1 MSSGNSFFESKKFK
15 TIMKFVYGWGGAV
28 VIVGAMFKIQ
38 HWPGAT
44 VMLIGGLGIEA
55 VIFILSAFEPLHE
68 EIDWTLAYP
77 ELAMGHGEDDD
88 VHSLPES
95 SSDDFAVADDSVIE
109 QLDNM
114 LAKAKIEPELIE
126 SLGSG
131 MRNLSEN
138 ANKLGDISSASD
150 ATEEYVD
157 SLKGASAKVGEM
169 GGVYEKASSSI
180 SENANKLGDAYEKA
194 ASSVE
199 QLTASANTDSNY
211 TEQLEKVSTNLA
223 ALNNV
228 YEMQVKG
235 ANDHLNVSNEMYS
248 GINELMGNLHSSLD
262 DTRKYKETMAQ
273 LTENLES
280 LNTVYGNM
288 LSAMNVNK

>member
-1 MSSGNSFFESKKFK
+1 MSGDSFFESKKFK
-15 TIMKFVYGWGGAV
+15 TIMKYVYGYGGAT

-55 VIFILSAFEPLHE
+55 IIFMLSAHEPLHE

-77 ELAMGHGEDDD
+77 ELALGHGDDDD
-88 VHSLPES
+88 VHSLPEPGES
-95 SSDDFAVADDSVIE
+95 SNPNETVVE

-131 MRNLSEN
+131 MRSLSEN
-138 ANKLGDISSASD
+138 AGKLGDISSASV
-150 ATEEYVD
+150 ATNEYVEN
-157 SLKGASAKVGEM
+157 LKGASEKVGEM
-169 GGVYEKASSSI
+169 GGVYAEASSTISEKASQ
-180 SENANKLGDAYEKA
+180 LGNAYEKA
-194 ASSVE
+194 AASVE
-199 QLTASANTDSNY
+199 EITASSSSDSNY
-211 TEQLEKVSTNLA
+211 GEQLDKVSSNLS

-228 YEMQVKG
+228 YEMQIKG
-235 ANDHLNVSNEMYS
+235 ATDNMKANEEMFS
-248 GINELMGNLHSSLD
+248 GINELMSNLHSTLD
-262 DTRKYKETMAQ
+262 DTKKYKETMSE
-273 LTENLES
+273 LTNNLES

-288 LSAMNVNK
+288 LSAMNFNK

>member
-1 MSSGNSFFESKKFK
+1 MSGDSFFESKKFK
-15 TIMKFVYGWGGAV
+15 TIMKYVYGYGGAT

-55 VIFILSAFEPLHE
+55 IIFMLSAHEPLHE

-77 ELAMGHGEDDD
+77 ELALGHGDDDD
-88 VHSLPES
+88 VHSLPEPGES
-95 SSDDFAVADDSVIE
+95 TNPDETVVE

-131 MRNLSEN
+131 MRSLSEN
-138 ANKLGDISSASD
+138 AGKLGDISSASD
-150 ATEEYVD
+150 ATNEYVEN
-157 SLKGASAKVGEM
+157 LKGASEKVGEM
-169 GGVYEKASSSI
+169 GGVYAEASSTISEKASQ
-180 SENANKLGDAYEKA
+180 LGNAYEKA
-194 ASSVE
+194 AASVE
-199 QLTASANTDSNY
+199 EITASSSSDSNY
-211 TEQLEKVSTNLA
+211 GEQLDKVSSNLS

-228 YEMQVKG
+228 YEMQIKG
-235 ANDHLNVSNEMYS
+235 ATDNMKANEEMFS
-248 GINELMGNLHSSLD
+248 GINELMSNLHSTLD
-262 DTRKYKETMAQ
+262 DTKKYKETMSE
-273 LTENLES
+273 LTNNLES

-288 LSAMNVNK
+288 LSAMNFNK